1 VSDRAEP
8 DELDAATV
16 PAVEPG
22 DIDLHDDAPEP
33 MPVHRVVPAVGAER
47 LQALRGL
54 REPVSIFSADTALRV
69 LGKCGVPV
77 SPPPEQLYAAR
88 VERTHGLVKLTH
100 VRIEDTAEWRER
112 EERRRA
118 KQRPPRPTASWRNRK
133 SSKLRRMLGL
143 DLGD

>member
-1 VSDRAEP
+1 VSERAEP
-8 DELDAATV
+8 DDLDAAAV
-16 PAVEPG
+16 PAVEPS
-22 DIDLHDDAPEP
+22 DAVLHDEAPEP
-33 MPVHRVVPAVGAER
+33 MPVHRVVSAVGAER
-47 LQALRGL
+47 LHALRGL
-54 REPVSIFSADTALRV
+54 REPVSIFSADTALKM

-77 SPPPEQLYAAR
+77 SPPPEQLYAVR

-133 SSKLRRMLGL
+133 SKKLRCMLGL